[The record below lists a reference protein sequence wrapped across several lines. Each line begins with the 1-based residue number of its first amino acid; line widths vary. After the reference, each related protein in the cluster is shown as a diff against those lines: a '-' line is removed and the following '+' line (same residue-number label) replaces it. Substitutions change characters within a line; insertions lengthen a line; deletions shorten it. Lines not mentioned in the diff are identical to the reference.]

1 MANQDEGTRYCGV
14 DDTLSYG
21 CFHYIFIAF
30 FVVFIYPV
38 IWLAKKLQGES
49 DARFSSG
56 LLATVI
62 VFIIA
67 TSIFVGGLTLTGF
80 ILWKIFG

>member
-1 MANQDEGTRYCGV
+1 MANQDEGARYCGR
-14 DDTLSYG
+14 DDTPSYG
-21 CFHYIFIAF
+21 CFHYIFMAF
-30 FVVFIYPV
+30 FLVFIYPI

-62 VFIIA
+62 IFTIA
-67 TSIFVGGLTLTGF
+67 TSIFVGGLTLVGL